1 MNETSDEKRV
11 LEIRTNLLQTIFG
24 AGVKS
29 PEHFAVSCPSCC
41 SETDRKHKKKLSI
54 RLATGMHHC
63 WICGLKGKTLKY
75 TIKKYKPQY
84 LSEYCRIFE
93 EEDYNSK
100 LSIPDEDEII
110 LAALPKGFI
119 PLATSI
125 PLDPDHIAT
134 IKYLFARQ
142 ISKADFYRWRL
153 GTCTTG
159 KFSRKVIMPSF
170 NALGELNYYTARSI
184 DSDGSKKYI
193 NSKVKRKDVI
203 FNEINIRWD
212 NPLTLVEG
220 PFDLMKCNWNATAML
235 GSYLDESY
243 QLFQKIVKNN
253 TSIILAMDSDAK
265 DKCSKIAQKL
275 KSYGINV
282 KYINLDKF
290 NDVGEM
296 TKLEFEKI
304 LQTAKPWS
312 TMSLLNSK
320 IDNIRTSSSSF

>member
-1 MNETSDEKRV
+1 MNEVDDEKRV
-11 LEIRTNLLQTIFG
+11 FEIRANFLQSIFG
-24 AGVKS
+24 TGIKS
-29 PEHFAVSCPSCC
+29 PDHFAVSCPSCC

-54 RLATGMHHC
+54 RLASGMHHC

-100 LSIPDEDEII
+100 IKPSVEDEEII
-110 LAALPKGFI
+110 AVLPTGFI

-142 ISKADFYRWRL
+142 ISKGDFYRYRL

-170 NALGELNYYTARSI
+170 DANGDLNYFTARSI
-184 DSDGSKKYI
+184 DSNGSKKYI

-212 NPLTLVEG
+212 KPLTLVEG
-220 PFDLMKCNWNATAML
+220 PFDLMKCNWNATAIL

-243 QLFQKIVKNN
+243 QLFQKIVKNC
-253 TSIILAMDSDAK
+253 TEVILAMDSDAK
-265 DKCSKIAQKL
+265 DKRSKIAQKL

-296 TKLEFEKI
+296 TKLEFEEI
-304 LQTAKPWS
+304 LQNAKTWS
-312 TMSLLNSK
+312 SVSLLNSK
-320 IDNIRTSSSSF
+320 ISNIRSSSNFF